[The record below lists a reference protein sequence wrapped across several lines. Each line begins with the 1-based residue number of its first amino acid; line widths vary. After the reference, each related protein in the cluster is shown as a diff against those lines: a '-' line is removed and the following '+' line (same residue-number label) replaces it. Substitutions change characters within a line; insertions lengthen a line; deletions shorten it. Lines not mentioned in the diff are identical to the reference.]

1 MCYQVLEEGL
11 RFLKT
16 LPLKSKSVFG
26 AIRSPYYNFILNRY
40 VSGERWFHL
49 RLVHYSRR
57 RDFS

>member
-49 RLVHYSRR
+49 RLVH
-57 RDFS
+57 